1 VFAFRPQPI
10 AVDFVTITE
19 DQIRITVADEGMAE
33 VHEVY
38 RISAPVAGRLLRVQG
53 EVGDTV
59 VAGKSE
65 IARIHPS
72 APVFLDVRTETEARA
87 TLDAARASENL
98 AGAELKRAQADL
110 TFAATEVERSREL
123 FVNGTI
129 AKQKLDQDEREHRV
143 ARANLLTA
151 QARLDQR
158 RH

>member
-1 VFAFRPQPI
+1 
-10 AVDFVTITE
+10 
-19 DQIRITVADEGMAE
+19 
-33 VHEVY
+33 
-38 RISAPVAGRLLRVQG
+38 
-53 EVGDTV
+53 
-59 VAGKSE
+59 
-65 IARIHPS
+65 
-72 APVFLDVRTETEARA
+72 VFLDVRTETEARA

-123 FVNGTI
+123 FANGTI

>member
-1 VFAFRPQPI
+1 MQKNLVRYILWGGVAALVVAALVFAFRPQPI

-65 IARIHPS
+65 IAGFIPRPLCS
-72 APVFLDVRTETEARA
+72 LMSGPRQRPVPRWT
-87 TLDAARASENL
+87 
-98 AGAELKRAQADL
+98 Q
-110 TFAATEVERSREL
+110 
-123 FVNGTI
+123 
-129 AKQKLDQDEREHRV
+129 RV
-143 ARANLLTA
+143 PVKTWLVQN
-151 QARLDQR
+151 
-158 RH
+158 